1 MIEETLLAV
10 MEDAGTESWLDQAL
24 KDVERLEKVSRSDL
38 GRVLRLLEATG
49 ASIALVEVSE
59 HDMSQA
65 MAVITALSNARP
77 WVTVVA
83 VCRLADQET
92 LLQCMRAGAR
102 DCVVVGGDPAELR
115 DRLRRH
121 QLVRP
126 SFAGDELQSRS
137 RNLVMIA
144 GVHPRVDTGFL
155 AQNLAVAMA
164 AADKDRRVLAID
176 VDASDEGVFHLDSR
190 NNFDLSQLLSSPDTL
205 DQTLIETAL
214 EEFRPGLRLLS
225 GGNSGDFLGDRGA
238 DLFIALTRLMGM
250 FDRIIL
256 NVGSSGQSAWVRAI
270 GVHVGELLV
279 VAGQEVPQLR
289 AIKEEISSW
298 RPHLPSST
306 NLRLVLDG
314 YEPSLPPALEEVGDS
329 TGVPVAAALPMDWRH
344 RLEAINLGL
353 PMQESAPKSLYNKK
367 LKALVAQLDSVD
379 IEAPSRW
386 SFFKRA

>member
-1 MIEETLLAV
+1 MIEDTLLAV
-10 MEDAGTESWLDQAL
+10 VEDQGTQSWLDQAL

-49 ASIALVEVSE
+49 ASTALVEVSE
-59 HDMSQA
+59 QEMSQS

-83 VCRLADQET
+83 VCRVADQDT

-102 DCVVVGGDPAELR
+102 DCVVVGGDATELR

-126 SFAGDELQSRS
+126 SYLGDEVQSRI
-137 RNLVMIA
+137 RNLIMVA
-144 GVHPRVDTGFL
+144 GVHPQVDSAFL

-164 AADKDRRVLAID
+164 QQKSEIRILAID
-176 VDASDEGVFHLDSR
+176 VQSNGEQVFHLDSR
-190 NNFDLSQLLSSPDTL
+190 NSFDLSQLLASPDTL

-225 GGNSGDFLGDRGA
+225 GGPSDDFLGDRGA

-256 NVGSSGQSAWVRAI
+256 NVGNARQSAWVRAI
-270 GVHVGELLV
+270 GVHVSELLV
-279 VAGQEVPQLR
+279 VTSQEVTQLR
-289 AIKEEISSW
+289 MVKEEVANW
-298 RPHLPSST
+298 RPHLPTGSH
-306 NLRLVLDG
+306 LRLVLDG
-314 YEPSLPPALEEVGDS
+314 YEPSLPPSAEEIADT
-329 TGVPVAAALPMDWRH
+329 TGVPVAVTLPMEWKH

-353 PMQESAPKSLYNKK
+353 PMQESAPKNPYNKK
-367 LKALVAQLDSVD
+367 LRALTTLLDGGSHS
-379 IEAPSRW
+379 EKTKTRL
-386 SFFKRA
+386 KRA